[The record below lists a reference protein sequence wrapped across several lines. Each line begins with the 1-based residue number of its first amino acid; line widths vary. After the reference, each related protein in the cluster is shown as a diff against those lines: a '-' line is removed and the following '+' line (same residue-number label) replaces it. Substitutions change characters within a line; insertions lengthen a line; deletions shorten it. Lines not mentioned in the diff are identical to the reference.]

1 MMGVY
6 EALPKSEKV
15 EQLEQALDFIGEMV
29 TGRPDGE
36 RYLGLYE
43 ILEAEVEELRSKI
56 DAKARIRQRL
66 AKRSIQLAA

>member
-1 MMGVY
+1 MTGIY
-6 EALPKSEKV
+6 EALSKGEKV
-15 EQLEQALDFIGEMV
+15 EQIEQALDFIGEMV

-66 AKRSIQLAA
+66 AERSTQLAA